1 METVIAYG
9 LDGIKS
15 MLGNDIEKRFLKG
28 FATACGKIPLFDGA
42 YSAIRPGRSAA
53 RAVLGTPLTE
63 KLFFSGEATHRTQA
77 STVNGGLESG
87 RDSANQAAAYIELIS

>member
-1 METVIAYG
+1 MDTVIAYG

-15 MLGNDIEKRFLKG
+15 MLGNDVEIRFLKG

-42 YSAIRPGRSAA
+42 YSAVRPGRSVA
-53 RAVLGTPLTE
+53 RAVLGRTLAE

-77 STVNGGLESG
+77 STVNGGLDSG
-87 RDSANQAAAYIELIS
+87 RDSANRAAEYINLNS